1 MKVTVHLDIMCES
14 DRSKTTRNN
23 QTSKKKKE
31 KFASSV
37 LKAVKPSF
45 LEIQFVKLSK

>member
-14 DRSKTTRNN
+14 DRSKTIRNN

-31 KFASSV
+31 KLAYSA
-37 LKAVKPSF
+37 LKAVKLSF

>member
-1 MKVTVHLDIMCES
+1 MCES
-14 DRSKTTRNN
+14 DRSKTAKNN

-31 KFASSV
+31 KPAYLI

-45 LEIQFVKLSK
+45 LKIQFVKLSNNLSIC